1 MYRTAMQGKAIQGDA
16 SAMHACMHVCV
27 CARVSFGSRDSYI
40 RREMDWVDGYVQ
52 IVL

>member
-27 CARVSFGSRDSYI
+27 CVRVRACLSAVEI
-40 RREMDWVDGYVQ
+40 VTYVERW
-52 IVL
+52 IG